1 MGPVSRYAPPLAVMA
16 LIFALSATPDLSTGL
31 GLWDTILRKLAHI
44 TIFGV
49 LWLTLARA
57 AQWRRPVLATAIAI
71 LYAIS
76 DEVHQSFV
84 QGRHGTPV
92 DVAIDTLGIGLAVL
106 GWILFARRR
115 ARNITTGRAAS
126 AG

>member
-1 MGPVSRYAPPLAVMA
+1 MGPVSRYAPPLAVMT
-16 LIFALSATPDLSTGL
+16 LIFALSATPDLSSGL
-31 GLWDTILRKLAHI
+31 GAWDVLLRKLAHI
-44 TIFGV
+44 TVFGV

-57 AQWRRPVLATAIAI
+57 MQWRRPILATVLAI

-84 QGRHGTPV
+84 DGRHGTPV
-92 DVAIDTLGIGLAVL
+92 DVAIDALGIGLAVL
-106 GWILFARRR
+106 AWILVTRRR
-115 ARNITTGRAAS
+115 AVTSARAAS